1 MIKYGSKAYVIV
13 IGAYRNRQIMLFM
26 HEWQKGW
33 RVRVSKCIL
42 PMLVLVIY
50 SCLMSGCGK
59 REEENNGIVAIDP
72 GNLQLTEYDPE
83 EVIQSALKQLGETD
97 RECDVVSAA
106 EVSQRKVSIVILGL
120 AYSFQMEQI
129 CAMLKENDIPAMLI
143 VDGMSAAEDS
153 DTVKLFDR
161 EGFEIGNY
169 TLQAERHMNE
179 QSEEEIAASY
189 AHAQTILKTI
199 TGKEAKYC
207 AANATKMDSCVL
219 HAAYAAGLE
228 VAVEPSSYI
237 TDISFPTFSAAM
249 GYVSGLKSGEIIA
262 VKVGDSLDETEYE
275 PFEQDMRPATDF
287 DDALEEYDEN
297 TERNTDIVI
306 TVEYL
311 LEALETTET
320 AVVPLER
327 LSLDFDELV
336 DRMFKEAED
345 TYQYELPEHET
356 VDASWFDNSLFIG
369 DSLTLAMSIYSMGFP
384 DTTAFCAYKSITPK
398 QFVDNVIVNNED
410 GSRAAVF
417 DEICDHDPDNI
428 FILLGTNVMTT
439 GTDTSL
445 VAPYEMLIQKLQEQF
460 PDADIYIQGLPSVT
474 KKVSTE
480 RITITI
486 NRIKKIN
493 VQLAQLANDR
503 RCYYIDLY
511 HATAGEDG
519 YLSTYIA
526 QEDGIHLNQIGCE
539 KWFDYLK
546 THVVIE
552 EE

>member
-1 MIKYGSKAYVIV
+1 M
-13 IGAYRNRQIMLFM
+13 FM
-26 HEWQKGW
+26 HKWQKGW
-33 RVRVSKCIL
+33 KVRVSRIIL
-42 PMLVLVIY
+42 LMLVFALCF
-50 SCLMSGCGK
+50 CLMSGCGK
-59 REEENNGIVAIDP
+59 REKENNGIAAVDP
-72 GNLQLTEYDPE
+72 KNLQLTEYDPE
-83 EVIQSALKQLGETD
+83 EAILSALKQLGETD
-97 RECDVVSAA
+97 CECDVVSAA

-120 AYSFQMEQI
+120 GYSAQMEQI
-129 CAMLKENDIPAMLI
+129 CTILKENDIPAMLI

-169 TLQAERHMNE
+169 TLQAERYMNE
-179 QSEEEIAASY
+179 QSEEEIAVSY
-189 AHAQTILKTI
+189 AHAQTILKAI

-207 AANATKMDSCVL
+207 AANATEMDSHML
-219 HAAYAAGLE
+219 HAAYAAGLKT
-228 VAVEPSSYI
+228 AVEPSSYI
-237 TDISFPTFSAAM
+237 TDISFPSFSAAM

-262 VKVGDSLDETEYE
+262 IKVGDSLDEIEYE
-275 PFEQDMRPATDF
+275 PFEQNMRPATDF
-287 DDALEEYDEN
+287 DDTLDESEED
-297 TERNTDIVI
+297 TDKNTDIVV
-306 TVEYL
+306 TVQYL

-327 LSLDFDELV
+327 LNLDYDELV
-336 DRMFKEAED
+336 DQMFKEAED

-356 VDASWFDNSLFIG
+356 VDASWFSNSLFIG
-369 DSLTLAMSIYSMGFP
+369 DSLTLAMSVYSVGFP
-384 DTTAFCAYKSITPK
+384 ETTAFCAYKSITPK
-398 QFVDNVIVNNED
+398 QFVDNVIVSNED
-410 GSRAAVF
+410 GSRTAVF
-417 DEICDHDPDNI
+417 DEIYDHNPDNI
-428 FILLGTNVMTT
+428 FILLGTNVMTS
-439 GTDTSL
+439 GTDASL
-445 VAPYEMLIQKLQEQF
+445 VAAYEMFVQKLQEQF
-460 PDADIYIQGLPSVT
+460 PDADIYIQGLPPVT
-474 KKVSTE
+474 KTVSAE
-480 RITITI
+480 RITLTI

-526 QEDGIHLNQIGCE
+526 QEDGIHLNQLGCE

>member
-1 MIKYGSKAYVIV
+1 M
-13 IGAYRNRQIMLFM
+13 FM
-26 HEWQKGW
+26 HKWQKGW
-33 RVRVSKCIL
+33 KVRVSRIIL
-42 PMLVLVIY
+42 LMLVFALCF
-50 SCLMSGCGK
+50 CLMSGCGK
-59 REEENNGIVAIDP
+59 REKENNGIAAVDP
-72 GNLQLTEYDPE
+72 KNLQLTEYDPE
-83 EVIQSALKQLGETD
+83 AAILSALKQLGETE

-120 AYSFQMEQI
+120 AYSSQMEQI
-129 CAMLKENDIPAMLI
+129 CTILKENEIPAMLI

-153 DTVKLFDR
+153 DTVQLFDR

-169 TLQAERHMNE
+169 TLRAERYMNE

-207 AANATKMDSCVL
+207 AANATKMDSHVL

-228 VAVEPSSYI
+228 TAIEPSSYI
-237 TDISFPTFSAAM
+237 ADISFPTFSAAM
-249 GYVSGLKSGEIIA
+249 GYVTGIENGEIIA
-262 VKVGDSLDETEYE
+262 IKVGDSLDETEYE

-287 DDALEEYDEN
+287 DDALEEPDEN
-297 TERNTDIVI
+297 TEKNTDIVI

-327 LSLDFDELV
+327 LNLDYDVLV
-336 DRMFKEAED
+336 DQMFKESED
-345 TYQYELPEHET
+345 TYQYELPEHEK
-356 VDASWFDNSLFIG
+356 VDASWFNNTLFIG

-384 DTTAFCAYKSITPK
+384 ETTAFCAYKSITPK
-398 QFVDNVIVNNED
+398 QFVDNVIVSNED
-410 GSRAAVF
+410 GSRTAVF

-428 FILLGTNVMTT
+428 FILLGTNAMTS
-439 GTDTSL
+439 GTDASL
-445 VAPYEMLIQKLQEQF
+445 VATYEMLVQKLQEQF
-460 PDADIYIQGLPSVT
+460 PNADIYIQGLPSVT
-474 KKVSTE
+474 KTVSAE
-480 RITITI
+480 RITLTI

-493 VQLAQLANDR
+493 VLLAQLAHNKK
-503 RCYYIDLY
+503 CYYIDLY

-539 KWFDYLK
+539 KWFDYLRA
-546 THVVIE
+546 HVVIE
-552 EE
+552 KNR